1 MEYTQDIMHKAT
13 EAERIA
19 RYNAAKANLIQITTE
34 DEPHNWTLFG
44 NPDTGIIYSIA
55 RPGQGASSS
64 YFGKADHVKNLIR
77 EGHFSDTLTEAGKA
91 FVYGG

>member
-1 MEYTQDIMHKAT
+1 MDYAQDIMHKAT

-19 RYNAAKANLIQITTE
+19 RYNAAKENLIQLTTE

-44 NPDTGIIYSIA
+44 NPETGIIYSIA

-77 EGHFSDTLTEAGKA
+77 DGFFSDTLTEAGQA
-91 FVYGG
+91 FIYG